1 MPKREID
8 LESVERNLRAELA
21 ELRERL
27 AELSKPPE
35 RGSQV
40 GFGKRVG
47 DGTTEAVSRLTE
59 VGVFETLTDSER
71 RVTQALEAIEAGTYG
86 ICENCGEP
94 IPARRLEVAPQATLC
109 VDCAR

>member
-1 MPKREID
+1 MELKEI
-8 LESVERNLRAELA
+8 ERDLRAEQA
-21 ELRERL
+21 DLRERL

-35 RGSQV
+35 KGSQI

-59 VGVFETLTDSER
+59 VGVFETLTDQEA
-71 RVTQALEAIEAGTYG
+71 RVSAALEAIAKGTYG
-86 ICENCGEP
+86 VCESCGKQ
-94 IPARRLEVAPQATLC
+94 IPAGRLKVAPQSTLC